1 MMMSYYK
8 INGSLHPSLSILSS
22 RIWDSLVDK
31 GGINVLNSSSIIKS
45 IQKPPIAS

>member
-8 INGSLHPSLSILSS
+8 TNGCLYPSLSLLCS

-45 IQKPPIAS
+45 IKKPPIT